1 MDHCLTIVM
10 HVMKQLHSLAIPSFE
25 CFFWER
31 WTFIHTSV
39 YRELFCFIFYFY
51 FCFVSFYI
59 CSSTTRRD
67 FFYRCEFI
75 PISRVIKQFHSERR
89 TRGANGV
96 EPGAANGGGGRR
108 ANVRRDRNGGRST
121 MWLRRAPP
129 YAYILFPP
137 LRPLRVAAVRSGGGN
152 ETKTIPN

>member
-1 MDHCLTIVM
+1 MWWNNCIRWQFQALNVFSGNDEHLYIRVCIVN
-10 HVMKQLHSLAIPSFE
+10 
-25 CFFWER
+25 CFALF
-31 WTFIHTSV
+31 F
-39 YRELFCFIFYFY
+39 YLFLFCKFLYLLFDEEK
-51 FCFVSFYI
+51 
-59 CSSTTRRD
+59 R